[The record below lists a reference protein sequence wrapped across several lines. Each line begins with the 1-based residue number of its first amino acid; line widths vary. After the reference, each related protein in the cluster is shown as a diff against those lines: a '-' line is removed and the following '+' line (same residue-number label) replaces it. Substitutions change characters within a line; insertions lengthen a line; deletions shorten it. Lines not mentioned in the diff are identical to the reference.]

1 MVSLYFPPIM
11 QIRECLGSF
20 TIVPHYSKE
29 KVRLRKYNTAE
40 TANYADP
47 ILATQKKKC
56 DEIRPQCARCAE
68 RGLDCAYE
76 TVKPRQRK
84 QRDSLGTL
92 ADFVSAV
99 DCKRYYR
106 LNDPS
111 GLPDGDRY
119 EDDDGVEDISI
130 EDLYTTDD
138 VLLSPTSPMGF
149 DGAWADNHR
158 LVPYKMR
165 RESTASIMSVP
176 RSKQSDLAM
185 IAPCPSG
192 SPRLEFCMPAFQ
204 EFTDKRNRR
213 QLVDHF
219 CNVLSHL
226 IVFREESGNPF
237 QQLVL
242 PLSYNSGPV
251 QNAIFALAS
260 AHLEYR
266 GVQNDEKSIYFHNKA
281 IQGLAQLIEVGT
293 SVDKNQILAAI
304 MLLVYYEVVSAS
316 VDLAI

>member
-1 MVSLYFPPIM
+1 M
-11 QIRECLGSF
+11 
-20 TIVPHYSKE
+20 
-29 KVRLRKYNTAE
+29 
-40 TANYADP
+40 
-47 ILATQKKKC
+47 
-56 DEIRPQCARCAE
+56 
-68 RGLDCAYE
+68 
-76 TVKPRQRK
+76 
-84 QRDSLGTL
+84 
-92 ADFVSAV
+92 ADFVNAV

-119 EDDDGVEDISI
+119 EDDDDVEDISI

-165 RESTASIMSVP
+165 RESTASVMSVP

-304 MLLVYYEVVSAS
+304 MLLVYYEVVSNS
-316 VDLAI
+316 CRPRHMTVPNTNSICSLFNVDARVLSTGTCEEP